1 MLRDRSVRKV
11 YQCGRRCLPGW
22 IKIFNPITGEMS
34 SIESLYSIGK
44 TSVAT
49 MNNEYKIQIE
59 NDCPISFNGKKS
71 VYRLTLKGGK
81 QIDATDNHPFFTAEG
96 WKELKNLQVGE
107 MLATPSKLDFFG
119 NESIDIND
127 IKLLA
132 YMIGDGNCKNKNI
145 RFTQI
150 PNSAQHLEMEQ
161 IVKNY
166 DCELFQYPSI
176 KRQYDFIIR
185 KNKFRHNR
193 TYPNKVKNLLI
204 QYDVYN
210 RNADNKIIPKK
221 IFQLKKEQIALFLSR
236 LFATDGWAL
245 SSYRNQKWLCE
256 IGYASNS
263 EMLIREISHL
273 LLRFGIKSNI
283 SKKTQK
289 AWNLGIYDKK
299 SINIF
304 AQEIGIYGK
313 EKALQKVVDDVN
325 KKLDLD
331 SFMPKVINKEIIS
344 TMKSKQVTKADL
356 VRLWEDTT
364 KQNSR
369 LRLEKYKL
377 QKQRAKLIAKYL
389 DMQDLSLLIDGDIEW
404 QEIKSIKYIGDFD
417 TYDLTVSNTHNF
429 IANDIITHNTGKTE
443 TMIVEGLHKVCTN
456 KNFRILYVTPYENQV
471 NLIFM
476 RMREII
482 QDSPLIKNDVVR
494 MKNSPYMIEFKNGST
509 IMGFTTG
516 ASSGQGAA
524 SIRGQ
529 RADWIFLD
537 EIDYM
542 AENDFSTVAMIAG
555 ERSDIGITASSTPTG
570 KRGTFYRMCTDK
582 SFGYSHH
589 YHPSMHNPN
598 WNQQMEDQFRA
609 ELTQS
614 QYDHEILAIFGT
626 EEAGVFD
633 KNKLDKALTFKYYTY
648 DKLTENDKR
657 KIELSGGNYPDE
669 YIYDRN
675 NLPPYN
681 PFRCMG
687 VDFDKYQASSS
698 IIILDFDVDI
708 RKFKV
713 IKRIEVPRGEY
724 TLDNAVK
731 MIIELNDIY
740 KPSWIYVDRGYGDYQ
755 LERLHIYGD
764 EHPSSGLKNKV
775 KGWQFK
781 NTIEIIDPVTKE
793 KTKEPMKP
801 FMVNQLSVSFD
812 RERIVLSPF
821 DIILHKQLVDYAVER
836 VSQSGIPIYSSK
848 NEHYVDAL
856 GLAHLGFV
864 LEFPQ
869 LSSLIKKPKFTT
881 KIKHSVASLGAN
893 RVKNAF
899 KSISQPIKNPWKN
912 YNTHNK
918 NDDNDLPGD
927 KPYWTKAPKINSNSQ
942 RYKTAKW
949 GNRTGVGFK
958 GRSLW

>member
-22 IKIFNPITGEMS
+22 IRIFNPITGEMNS
-34 SIESLYSIGK
+34 VESLYSIGK

-49 MNNEYKIQIE
+49 MNNEYKMQIE

-145 RFTQI
+145 RFTQT

-161 IVKNY
+161 IVKHY
-166 DCELFQYPSI
+166 DCELFQYPSN

-210 RNADNKIIPKK
+210 RSADNKVIPKK

-236 LFATDGWAL
+236 LFATDGWAS

-263 EMLIREISHL
+263 EILIREISHL
-273 LLRFGIKSNI
+273 LLRFGIKSNV

-331 SFMPKVINKEIIS
+331 SFMPKIINKEIIS

-364 KQNSR
+364 RQNSR

-377 QKQRAKLIAKYL
+377 QKQKAKLIAKYL
-389 DMQDLSLLIDGDIEW
+389 DMHDLLLLIDGDIEW

-740 KPSWIYVDRGYGDYQ
+740 KPSWIYVDRGYGK
-755 LERLHIYGD
+755 I
-764 EHPSSGLKNKV
+764 
-775 KGWQFK
+775 F
-781 NTIEIIDPVTKE
+781 
-793 KTKEPMKP
+793 
-801 FMVNQLSVSFD
+801 
-812 RERIVLSPF
+812 
-821 DIILHKQLVDYAVER
+821 AV
-836 VSQSGIPIYSSK
+836 
-848 NEHYVDAL
+848 
-856 GLAHLGFV
+856 
-864 LEFPQ
+864 
-869 LSSLIKKPKFTT
+869 
-881 KIKHSVASLGAN
+881 
-893 RVKNAF
+893 
-899 KSISQPIKNPWKN
+899 
-912 YNTHNK
+912 
-918 NDDNDLPGD
+918 
-927 KPYWTKAPKINSNSQ
+927 
-942 RYKTAKW
+942 
-949 GNRTGVGFK
+949 
-958 GRSLW
+958 

>member
-22 IKIFNPITGEMS
+22 IRIFNPITGEMNS
-34 SIESLYSIGK
+34 VESLYSIGK

-49 MNNEYKIQIE
+49 MNNEYKMQIE

-145 RFTQI
+145 RFTQT

-161 IVKNY
+161 IVKHY
-166 DCELFQYPSI
+166 DCELFQYPSN

-185 KNKFRHNR
+185 KNKFRHNH

-210 RNADNKIIPKK
+210 RSADNKVIPKK

-236 LFATDGWAL
+236 LFATDGWAS

-263 EMLIREISHL
+263 EILIREISHL
-273 LLRFGIKSNI
+273 LLRFGIKSNV

-331 SFMPKVINKEIIS
+331 SFMPKIINKEIIS

-364 KQNSR
+364 RQNSR

-377 QKQRAKLIAKYL
+377 QKQKAKLIAKYL
-389 DMQDLSLLIDGDIEW
+389 DMHDLLLLIDGDIEW

-524 SIRGQ
+524 SVRGQ

-740 KPSWIYVDRGYGDYQ
+740 KPSWIYVDRGYG
-755 LERLHIYGD
+755 
-764 EHPSSGLKNKV
+764 
-775 KGWQFK
+775 
-781 NTIEIIDPVTKE
+781 
-793 KTKEPMKP
+793 
-801 FMVNQLSVSFD
+801 
-812 RERIVLSPF
+812 
-821 DIILHKQLVDYAVER
+821 
-836 VSQSGIPIYSSK
+836 
-848 NEHYVDAL
+848 
-856 GLAHLGFV
+856 
-864 LEFPQ
+864 
-869 LSSLIKKPKFTT
+869 
-881 KIKHSVASLGAN
+881 
-893 RVKNAF
+893 
-899 KSISQPIKNPWKN
+899 
-912 YNTHNK
+912 
-918 NDDNDLPGD
+918 
-927 KPYWTKAPKINSNSQ
+927 KINN
-942 RYKTAKW
+942 YK
-949 GNRTGVGFK
+949 
-958 GRSLW
+958 

>member
-22 IKIFNPITGEMS
+22 IRIFNPITGEMNS
-34 SIESLYSIGK
+34 VESLYSIGK

-49 MNNEYKIQIE
+49 MNNEYKMQIE

-132 YMIGDGNCKNKNI
+132 YMIGDGNYKNKNI
-145 RFTQI
+145 RFTQT

-161 IVKNY
+161 IVKHY
-166 DCELFQYPSI
+166 DCELFQYPSN

-193 TYPNKVKNLLI
+193 IYPNKVKNLLI

-210 RNADNKIIPKK
+210 RSADNKVIPKK

-236 LFATDGWAL
+236 LFATDGWAS

-263 EMLIREISHL
+263 EILIREISHL
-273 LLRFGIKSNI
+273 LLRFGIKSNV

-364 KQNSR
+364 RQNSR

-377 QKQRAKLIAKYL
+377 QKQRAKLIAKHL

-524 SIRGQ
+524 SVRGQ

-740 KPSWIYVDRGYGDYQ
+740 KPSWIYVDRGYG
-755 LERLHIYGD
+755 
-764 EHPSSGLKNKV
+764 
-775 KGWQFK
+775 
-781 NTIEIIDPVTKE
+781 
-793 KTKEPMKP
+793 
-801 FMVNQLSVSFD
+801 
-812 RERIVLSPF
+812 
-821 DIILHKQLVDYAVER
+821 
-836 VSQSGIPIYSSK
+836 
-848 NEHYVDAL
+848 
-856 GLAHLGFV
+856 
-864 LEFPQ
+864 
-869 LSSLIKKPKFTT
+869 
-881 KIKHSVASLGAN
+881 
-893 RVKNAF
+893 
-899 KSISQPIKNPWKN
+899 
-912 YNTHNK
+912 
-918 NDDNDLPGD
+918 
-927 KPYWTKAPKINSNSQ
+927 KINN
-942 RYKTAKW
+942 YK
-949 GNRTGVGFK
+949 
-958 GRSLW
+958 

>member
-1 MLRDRSVRKV
+1 MLRDQSIRKV

-22 IKIFNPITGEMS
+22 IRIFNPITGEMNS
-34 SIESLYSIGK
+34 VESLYSIGK

-49 MNNEYKIQIE
+49 MNNEYKMQIE

-145 RFTQI
+145 RFTQT

-161 IVKNY
+161 IVKHY
-166 DCELFQYPSI
+166 DCELFQYPSN

-210 RNADNKIIPKK
+210 RSADNKVIPKK

-236 LFATDGWAL
+236 LFATDGWAS

-263 EMLIREISHL
+263 EILIREISHL
-273 LLRFGIKSNI
+273 LLRFGIKSNV

-331 SFMPKVINKEIIS
+331 SFMPKIINKEIIS

-364 KQNSR
+364 RQNSR

-377 QKQRAKLIAKYL
+377 QKQKAKLIAKYL
-389 DMQDLSLLIDGDIEW
+389 DMHDLLLLIDGDIEW

-740 KPSWIYVDRGYGDYQ
+740 KPSWIYVDRGYG
-755 LERLHIYGD
+755 
-764 EHPSSGLKNKV
+764 
-775 KGWQFK
+775 
-781 NTIEIIDPVTKE
+781 
-793 KTKEPMKP
+793 
-801 FMVNQLSVSFD
+801 
-812 RERIVLSPF
+812 
-821 DIILHKQLVDYAVER
+821 
-836 VSQSGIPIYSSK
+836 
-848 NEHYVDAL
+848 
-856 GLAHLGFV
+856 
-864 LEFPQ
+864 
-869 LSSLIKKPKFTT
+869 
-881 KIKHSVASLGAN
+881 
-893 RVKNAF
+893 
-899 KSISQPIKNPWKN
+899 
-912 YNTHNK
+912 
-918 NDDNDLPGD
+918 
-927 KPYWTKAPKINSNSQ
+927 KINN
-942 RYKTAKW
+942 YK
-949 GNRTGVGFK
+949 
-958 GRSLW
+958 

>member
-22 IKIFNPITGEMS
+22 IRIFNPITGEMNS
-34 SIESLYSIGK
+34 VESLYSIGK

-49 MNNEYKIQIE
+49 MNNEYKMQIE

-145 RFTQI
+145 RFTQT

-161 IVKNY
+161 IVKHY
-166 DCELFQYPSI
+166 DCELFQYPSN

-210 RNADNKIIPKK
+210 RSADNKIIPKK

-236 LFATDGWAL
+236 LFATDGWAS

-263 EMLIREISHL
+263 EILIREISHL
-273 LLRFGIKSNI
+273 LLRFGIKSNV

-331 SFMPKVINKEIIS
+331 SFMPKIINKEIIS

-364 KQNSR
+364 RQNSR

-377 QKQRAKLIAKYL
+377 QKQKAKLIAKYL
-389 DMQDLSLLIDGDIEW
+389 DMHDLLLLIDGDIEW

-524 SIRGQ
+524 SVRGQ

-740 KPSWIYVDRGYGDYQ
+740 KPSWIYVDRGYGK
-755 LERLHIYGD
+755 I
-764 EHPSSGLKNKV
+764 
-775 KGWQFK
+775 F
-781 NTIEIIDPVTKE
+781 
-793 KTKEPMKP
+793 
-801 FMVNQLSVSFD
+801 
-812 RERIVLSPF
+812 
-821 DIILHKQLVDYAVER
+821 AV
-836 VSQSGIPIYSSK
+836 
-848 NEHYVDAL
+848 
-856 GLAHLGFV
+856 
-864 LEFPQ
+864 
-869 LSSLIKKPKFTT
+869 
-881 KIKHSVASLGAN
+881 
-893 RVKNAF
+893 
-899 KSISQPIKNPWKN
+899 
-912 YNTHNK
+912 
-918 NDDNDLPGD
+918 
-927 KPYWTKAPKINSNSQ
+927 
-942 RYKTAKW
+942 
-949 GNRTGVGFK
+949 
-958 GRSLW
+958 

>member
-22 IKIFNPITGEMS
+22 IKIFNPITGEMN

-166 DCELFQYPSI
+166 DCELFQYHSS

-185 KNKFRHNR
+185 KNKFRYNR

-236 LFATDGWAL
+236 LFATDGWAS

-344 TMKSKQVTKADL
+344 TMKFKQVTKADL

-364 KQNSR
+364 RQNSR

-377 QKQRAKLIAKYL
+377 QKQKAKLIAKYL
-389 DMQDLSLLIDGDIEW
+389 DMHDLSLLIDGDIEW

-740 KPSWIYVDRGYGDYQ
+740 KPSWIYVDRGYGK
-755 LERLHIYGD
+755 I
-764 EHPSSGLKNKV
+764 
-775 KGWQFK
+775 F
-781 NTIEIIDPVTKE
+781 
-793 KTKEPMKP
+793 
-801 FMVNQLSVSFD
+801 
-812 RERIVLSPF
+812 
-821 DIILHKQLVDYAVER
+821 AV
-836 VSQSGIPIYSSK
+836 
-848 NEHYVDAL
+848 
-856 GLAHLGFV
+856 
-864 LEFPQ
+864 
-869 LSSLIKKPKFTT
+869 
-881 KIKHSVASLGAN
+881 
-893 RVKNAF
+893 
-899 KSISQPIKNPWKN
+899 
-912 YNTHNK
+912 
-918 NDDNDLPGD
+918 
-927 KPYWTKAPKINSNSQ
+927 
-942 RYKTAKW
+942 
-949 GNRTGVGFK
+949 
-958 GRSLW
+958 

>member
-1 MLRDRSVRKV
+1 MFYIAKLTPVEIEKLKQIKNDPVLWARTFIRISDPKTKKIGPWEARDYQAEMLRDRSVRKV
-11 YQCGRRCLPGW
+11 YQCGRR
-22 IKIFNPITGEMS
+22 
-34 SIESLYSIGK
+34 
-44 TSVAT
+44 
-49 MNNEYKIQIE
+49 
-59 NDCPISFNGKKS
+59 
-71 VYRLTLKGGK
+71 
-81 QIDATDNHPFFTAEG
+81 
-96 WKELKNLQVGE
+96 
-107 MLATPSKLDFFG
+107 
-119 NESIDIND
+119 
-127 IKLLA
+127 
-132 YMIGDGNCKNKNI
+132 
-145 RFTQI
+145 
-150 PNSAQHLEMEQ
+150 
-161 IVKNY
+161 
-166 DCELFQYPSI
+166 
-176 KRQYDFIIR
+176 
-185 KNKFRHNR
+185 
-193 TYPNKVKNLLI
+193 
-204 QYDVYN
+204 
-210 RNADNKIIPKK
+210 
-221 IFQLKKEQIALFLSR
+221 
-236 LFATDGWAL
+236 
-245 SSYRNQKWLCE
+245 
-256 IGYASNS
+256 
-263 EMLIREISHL
+263 
-273 LLRFGIKSNI
+273 
-283 SKKTQK
+283 
-289 AWNLGIYDKK
+289 
-299 SINIF
+299 
-304 AQEIGIYGK
+304 
-313 EKALQKVVDDVN
+313 
-325 KKLDLD
+325 
-331 SFMPKVINKEIIS
+331 
-344 TMKSKQVTKADL
+344 
-356 VRLWEDTT
+356 
-364 KQNSR
+364 
-369 LRLEKYKL
+369 
-377 QKQRAKLIAKYL
+377 
-389 DMQDLSLLIDGDIEW
+389 
-404 QEIKSIKYIGDFD
+404 
-417 TYDLTVSNTHNF
+417 
-429 IANDIITHNTGKTE
+429 TGKTE

-740 KPSWIYVDRGYGDYQ
+740 KPSWIYVDRGYGK
-755 LERLHIYGD
+755 I
-764 EHPSSGLKNKV
+764 
-775 KGWQFK
+775 F
-781 NTIEIIDPVTKE
+781 
-793 KTKEPMKP
+793 
-801 FMVNQLSVSFD
+801 
-812 RERIVLSPF
+812 
-821 DIILHKQLVDYAVER
+821 AV
-836 VSQSGIPIYSSK
+836 
-848 NEHYVDAL
+848 
-856 GLAHLGFV
+856 
-864 LEFPQ
+864 
-869 LSSLIKKPKFTT
+869 
-881 KIKHSVASLGAN
+881 
-893 RVKNAF
+893 
-899 KSISQPIKNPWKN
+899 
-912 YNTHNK
+912 
-918 NDDNDLPGD
+918 
-927 KPYWTKAPKINSNSQ
+927 
-942 RYKTAKW
+942 
-949 GNRTGVGFK
+949 
-958 GRSLW
+958 

>member
-1 MLRDRSVRKV
+1 MA
-11 YQCGRRCLPGW
+11 
-22 IKIFNPITGEMS
+22 F
-34 SIESLYSIGK
+34 
-44 TSVAT
+44 
-49 MNNEYKIQIE
+49 
-59 NDCPISFNGKKS
+59 
-71 VYRLTLKGGK
+71 
-81 QIDATDNHPFFTAEG
+81 
-96 WKELKNLQVGE
+96 
-107 MLATPSKLDFFG
+107 LATS
-119 NESIDIND
+119 
-127 IKLLA
+127 
-132 YMIGDGNCKNKNI
+132 
-145 RFTQI
+145 
-150 PNSAQHLEMEQ
+150 
-161 IVKNY
+161 
-166 DCELFQYPSI
+166 
-176 KRQYDFIIR
+176 
-185 KNKFRHNR
+185 
-193 TYPNKVKNLLI
+193 
-204 QYDVYN
+204 
-210 RNADNKIIPKK
+210 
-221 IFQLKKEQIALFLSR
+221 
-236 LFATDGWAL
+236 
-245 SSYRNQKWLCE
+245 
-256 IGYASNS
+256 
-263 EMLIREISHL
+263 
-273 LLRFGIKSNI
+273 
-283 SKKTQK
+283 
-289 AWNLGIYDKK
+289 WNLGIYDKK

-364 KQNSR
+364 RQNSR

-377 QKQRAKLIAKYL
+377 QKQRAKLIAKHL

-657 KIELSGGNYPDE
+657 KIELSGGN
-669 YIYDRN
+669 
-675 NLPPYN
+675 
-681 PFRCMG
+681 F
-687 VDFDKYQASSS
+687 
-698 IIILDFDVDI
+698 
-708 RKFKV
+708 
-713 IKRIEVPRGEY
+713 
-724 TLDNAVK
+724 
-731 MIIELNDIY
+731 
-740 KPSWIYVDRGYGDYQ
+740 PS
-755 LERLHIYGD
+755 
-764 EHPSSGLKNKV
+764 
-775 KGWQFK
+775 
-781 NTIEIIDPVTKE
+781 
-793 KTKEPMKP
+793 
-801 FMVNQLSVSFD
+801 
-812 RERIVLSPF
+812 
-821 DIILHKQLVDYAVER
+821 
-836 VSQSGIPIYSSK
+836 
-848 NEHYVDAL
+848 
-856 GLAHLGFV
+856 
-864 LEFPQ
+864 
-869 LSSLIKKPKFTT
+869 
-881 KIKHSVASLGAN
+881 
-893 RVKNAF
+893 
-899 KSISQPIKNPWKN
+899 
-912 YNTHNK
+912 
-918 NDDNDLPGD
+918 
-927 KPYWTKAPKINSNSQ
+927 
-942 RYKTAKW
+942 
-949 GNRTGVGFK
+949 
-958 GRSLW
+958 

>member
-22 IKIFNPITGEMS
+22 IRIFNPITGEMNS
-34 SIESLYSIGK
+34 VESLYSIGK

-49 MNNEYKIQIE
+49 MNNEYKMQIE

-145 RFTQI
+145 RFTQT

-161 IVKNY
+161 IVKHY
-166 DCELFQYPSI
+166 DCELFQYPSN

-210 RNADNKIIPKK
+210 RSADNKVIPKK

-236 LFATDGWAL
+236 LFATDGWAS

-263 EMLIREISHL
+263 EILIREISHL
-273 LLRFGIKSNI
+273 LLRFGIKSNV

-344 TMKSKQVTKADL
+344 TMKFKQVTKTDL

-364 KQNSR
+364 RQNSR

-377 QKQRAKLIAKYL
+377 QKQKAKLIAKYL
-389 DMQDLSLLIDGDIEW
+389 DMHDLLLLIDGDIEW

-740 KPSWIYVDRGYGDYQ
+740 KPSWIYVDRGYGK
-755 LERLHIYGD
+755 I
-764 EHPSSGLKNKV
+764 
-775 KGWQFK
+775 F
-781 NTIEIIDPVTKE
+781 
-793 KTKEPMKP
+793 
-801 FMVNQLSVSFD
+801 
-812 RERIVLSPF
+812 
-821 DIILHKQLVDYAVER
+821 AV
-836 VSQSGIPIYSSK
+836 
-848 NEHYVDAL
+848 
-856 GLAHLGFV
+856 
-864 LEFPQ
+864 
-869 LSSLIKKPKFTT
+869 
-881 KIKHSVASLGAN
+881 
-893 RVKNAF
+893 
-899 KSISQPIKNPWKN
+899 
-912 YNTHNK
+912 
-918 NDDNDLPGD
+918 
-927 KPYWTKAPKINSNSQ
+927 
-942 RYKTAKW
+942 
-949 GNRTGVGFK
+949 
-958 GRSLW
+958 